1 VPQTI
6 SYVLDPSHSRFTVQ
20 AFAQGALSAFA
31 HSPTFAIRTF
41 TGEFRLTPEVTADA
55 EFRLTVQADS
65 LTLADSV
72 SAKDREEIERRMRQ
86 EVLETA
92 AYPQIVFQSTEIT
105 ASKIA
110 EGWYRLGIAGK
121 LSLHGVTN
129 LQRLDAQL
137 RVSEDEIRLSGD
149 CALSQQ
155 AYRIK
160 RVSALGGM
168 ITVKDE
174 LKLTF
179 DLVGHKKDG

>member
-1 VPQTI
+1 
-6 SYVLDPSHSRFTVQ
+6 VLDPSQSRFTVQ
-20 AFAQGALSAFA
+20 AFAQGALSVFA
-31 HSPTFAIRTF
+31 HSPTFVIRAF
-41 TGEFRLTPEVTADA
+41 TGEIRLAPEVMADA
-55 EFRLTVQADS
+55 ALHLAVQADS
-65 LTLADSV
+65 LALSDSV

-92 AYPQIVFQSTEIT
+92 AYPQIVFQSTEIA

-110 EGWYRLGIAGK
+110 EGWYRLEIAGK

-129 LQRLDAQL
+129 HQRLDAQL

-174 LKLTF
+174 LKLAF
-179 DLVGHKKDG
+179 DLVGHK